1 MQIFLY
7 TLLYFLFFRLRI
19 EYSIY
24 KNKKQRKE
32 N

>member
-7 TLLYFLFFRLRI
+7 TLLYLLFFRLRI